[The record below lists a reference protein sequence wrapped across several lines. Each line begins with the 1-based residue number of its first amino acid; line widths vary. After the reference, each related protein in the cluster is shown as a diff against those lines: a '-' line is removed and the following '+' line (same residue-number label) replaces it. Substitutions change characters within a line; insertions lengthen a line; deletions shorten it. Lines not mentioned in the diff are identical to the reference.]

1 MDINF
6 KKVSKFSLLKA
17 GIYTILAICVA
28 ASGIGTYSF
37 IKKTYE
43 SVTEPLT
50 SIDWDNQGGK
60 LEADV
65 PATKVTLPQTSQEE
79 EKETQKPDN
88 LPFTGSFALPLG
100 TEILKDYS
108 DGEMVSSKTM
118 GDWRVHNGIDFTG
131 LDSADIFAIQAG
143 KVIDVYDDAMWGI
156 VAEIDL
162 GNTMTAKYC
171 GLKSGTTVKKG
182 DTVKK
187 GEVIG
192 KLGTIPIEQA
202 DGPHLHLEIT
212 VNGVI
217 VDPLAAMNRAS

>member
-1 MDINF
+1 MDIKF
-6 KKVSKFSLLKA
+6 RRTSKLSLIKA
-17 GIYTILAICVA
+17 GIVTLLALCVA

-37 IKKTYE
+37 IKKSHET
-43 SVTEPLT
+43 VTEQT
-50 SIDWDNQGGK
+50 TQIDWDNQGGK

-65 PATKVTLPQTSQEE
+65 PATKVTVPQAFSTTQPQTE
-79 EKETQKPDN
+79 KPDN
-88 LPFTGSFALPLG
+88 LPFTGSFNLPLG

-131 LDSADIFAIQAG
+131 VDSAEVLAIQKG
-143 KVIDVYDDAMWGI
+143 KITNVYEDPMWGI
-156 VAEIDL
+156 VVEVDHE
-162 GNTMTAKYC
+162 NTMTAKYC
-171 GLKSGTTVKKG
+171 GFKKGTTLKKG

-187 GEVIG
+187 GQVIG
-192 KLGTIPIEQA
+192 QLGAIPVEQA